1 MARPKKFQNV
11 KELQKKINEYF
22 DECKETNEVI
32 TYSGLAHSL
41 GTTRKT
47 LWEYTQRGDEMSE
60 PIEDALARIERY
72 YETILVGR
80 TGGQVAG
87 LIFCMKNNFNW
98 ADKQT
103 IDLHDVTTLTDEEL
117 NARIKTGLDQLRA
130 TGIDPEMIGKG
141 LATGAQMIE
150 APAMDEK

>member
-1 MARPKKFQNV
+1 MPRPKKFQNV
-11 KELQKKINEYF
+11 KELQKKIDSYF

-98 ADKQT
+98 VDKQELDLADK
-103 IDLHDVTTLTDEEL
+103 TTDLTDEEL
-117 NARIKTGLDQLRA
+117 DARIA
-130 TGIDPEMIGKG
+130 AGIARFGR
-141 LATGAQMIE
+141 
-150 APAMDEK
+150 